1 MGRPQRPG
9 PPPNGGVPRRQGPPP
24 PGAGRPPATPPGGY
38 RQGGPQQARRRPP
51 EPQIEPDL
59 ITHHEHNGTADDLG
73 YDDYDEAR
81 FNDYG
86 TDEPE
91 DTGEGP
97 ELDKKGK
104 PILTPA
110 QKKKRR
116 WKIVRRCAYAF
127 VAIFFVIPA
136 IAFTITYFLVDVPS
150 QESVAARQSQPISF
164 TYADG
169 SPMGKMLPP
178 KGGDRKIVKPEEIP
192 DTVKHAV
199 YAAEDATFETNSGFD
214 VTGILRAVFNQLT
227 GGKGGGSTISQQ
239 YIKKAT
245 ENEAPTL
252 TRKWT
257 ELVKSFKMTNQQE
270 KPDILA
276 SYLNTIFFGRRAD
289 GIGAAAKAY
298 FGKDIKDL
306 TQAEA
311 AYLAGAI
318 QGPSRTGNAEYMT
331 KRWNFVMDQLV
342 ANKWMTKA
350 DRDAAQMP
358 TPIALDDLKDQSEGS
373 PDYFISKKVL
383 AELSEQGFDED
394 KLFSGGYKIQTT
406 IDPKAQE
413 YAKQSVD
420 EGMKGQTDENML
432 NALVA
437 VDPKTG
443 GVIAYYGGPE
453 QVKDADGNTKLGQDW
468 ASIPHNP
475 GSSMKAYD
483 LAAFLKMNKGLGET
497 FDGTN
502 NRKIGDRTIRNAG
515 ESSSCSEQC
524 TVKEAMAISAN
535 TVFYDMVY
543 KMGYDK
549 VITAAK
555 DAGIKD
561 KPDGP
566 AVLGKDNNISLGGGT
581 TVATAEDMAAS
592 YATFAGDGLRRERH
606 FVLKLTNSA
615 DEVAYEPKI
624 EGVPAFASND
634 PEKSKQ
640 IAVNVTEALKGVI
653 TSTKTLGKCPTGHEC
668 AGKTGTQQYDYTKG
682 KDPANYADRNAQT
695 WMVGYTP
702 SISTA
707 VWVGGDGNKALHG
720 KDGKPIFGSTI
731 AGPIWK
737 NFMNL
742 YLTGKPAEKF
752 PAFKPIGKDPGQVT
766 TSSKKPET
774 PTTTTQPED
783 TTESNPPSDT
793 TESKPTS
800 SSKTRPGP
808 GGGTGGPIFPQ
819 PPAGGNSGRGNG
831 GNGSEP

>member
-1 MGRPQRPG
+1 M
-9 PPPNGGVPRRQGPPP
+9 PPPRRQGPPP
-24 PGAGRPPATPPGGY
+24 PGGNRPPATPPGGY

-51 EPQIEPDL
+51 EPQVEPDL
-59 ITHHEHNGTADDLG
+59 ITHHEHNGTADELG

-86 TDEPE
+86 TDEPD

-104 PILTPA
+104 PVLTAA

-164 TYADG
+164 TYSDG

-178 KGGDRKIVKPEEIP
+178 KGGDRRIVKPDEIP

-245 ENEAPTL
+245 ENEDPTL

-276 SYLNTIFFGRRAD
+276 AYLNTIYFGRRAD

-298 FGKDIKDL
+298 FGKDLKEL

-331 KRWNFVMDQLV
+331 RRWNFVMDQLV

-350 DRDAAQMP
+350 DRDAAQLP
-358 TPIALDDLKDQSEGS
+358 TPIALDDLKDQAEGS
-373 PDYFISKKVL
+373 PDYFISKRVL

-406 IDPKAQE
+406 IDPKAQQD
-413 YAKQSVD
+413 AKKAVED
-420 EGMKGQTDENML
+420 GMKGQTDENLL

-453 QVKDADGNTKLGQDW
+453 VVPDGDTGKNKTGQDW

-497 FDGTN
+497 FDGSD
-502 NRKIGDRTIRNAG
+502 RRTIGGRLVRNAG
-515 ESSSCSEQC
+515 ESSSCGEQC

-535 TVFYDMVY
+535 TVFFDMVVN
-543 KMGYDK
+543 KTGTK
-549 VITAAK
+549 AVVTAAK
-555 DAGIKD
+555 DAGIKE

-566 AVLGKDNNISLGGGT
+566 AVLGDDANISLGGGT

-592 YATFAGDGLRRERH
+592 YATFAGDGMRRDRH

-615 DEVAYEPKI
+615 DEVAYEPKT
-624 EGVPAFASND
+624 EGTPAFASND
-634 PEKSKQ
+634 ADKSKQ
-640 IAVNVTEALKGVI
+640 IANNVTEALKGVI
-653 TSTKTLGKCPTGHEC
+653 PHSNLKCPPNHEC
-668 AGKTGTQQYDYTKG
+668 VGKTGTQQYDMQKN
-682 KDPANYADRNAQT
+682 DPKAYANLNAQT

-702 SISTA
+702 SISAA
-707 VWVGGDGNKALHG
+707 VWVGGDGNKPLKG
-720 KDGKPIFGSTI
+720 KNGKPIYGATI
-731 AGPIWK
+731 AGPIWQ
-737 NFMNL
+737 NFISM
-742 YLTGKPAEKF
+742 YLTGKPSEKF

-766 TSSKKPET
+766 TTPKKTET
-774 PTTTTQPED
+774 PTTTTEPQD
-783 TTESNPPSDT
+783 TTESNTPSDT

-819 PPAGGNSGRGNG
+819 PPAGGNSGRGS
-831 GNGSEP
+831 GSEP